1 MVTEA
6 TEAARDA
13 TFQSRAQEPGGCLS
27 SSWATSRCRG
37 CPGGTNLVCRVLKAT
52 EEPTPH
58 SWRTTHLTQEC
69 GVPGPLCQLCI
80 LASPGEVSCWFLTF

>member
-13 TFQSRAQEPGGCLS
+13 TFQSRAEEPGGCLS

-37 CPGGTNLVCRVLKAT
+37 CPGGTNLVCQVLKAT
-52 EEPTPH
+52 KEPTPH
-58 SWRTTHLTQEC
+58 SWRTTISPRSVESL
-69 GVPGPLCQLCI
+69 GPCVNS
-80 LASPGEVSCWFLTF
+80 AF